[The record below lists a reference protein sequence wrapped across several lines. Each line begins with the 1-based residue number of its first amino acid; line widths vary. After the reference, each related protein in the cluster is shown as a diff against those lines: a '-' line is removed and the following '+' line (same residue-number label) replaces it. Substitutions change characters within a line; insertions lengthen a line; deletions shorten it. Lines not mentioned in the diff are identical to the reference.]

1 MKKYIFVLNAITL
14 LGILKKGKR
23 VEGVLFIDEETGCL
37 SFKAYNR
44 MPRVKRKRDRL
55 IALLEHGWVKES
67 TDRIK
72 VYESVPKELG
82 TPRVMTI
89 LDREHMAA
97 KDALIDREIDEWV

>member
-1 MKKYIFVLNAITL
+1 MKKYIEIPFEALDRL
-14 LGILKKGKR
+14 
-23 VEGVLFIDEETGCL
+23 VEGKTVEGSLHRDEWTGKIT
-37 SFKAYNR
+37 FRAYNR
-44 MPRVKRKRDRL
+44 KPRIKRKRDRL

-89 LDREHMAA
+89 LDREHKAA
-97 KDALIDREIDEWV
+97 KDALIDREIDNWV